1 MLLTDSIDDLR
12 RLYSKCK
19 NIKIYKKKALLETID
34 EIVDNV
40 EEEMERVRLEEEK
53 QTRLAILAAMP
64 RKRSSRIRDQKNKL
78 EQPDVFE
85 HQDAQQRKLQELQ
98 EVQSKEK
105 QQEKQNAQNK
115 SKLTQKL
122 NGDDKKYAN
131 KRAEIE
137 SSSHIRAKYIQASM
151 AKISRDVFVCT

>member
-1 MLLTDSIDDLR
+1 MYVRHVPATSNIAEGKSWRSNPLDSQNAKHGRWLLLADSIDDLR

-34 EIVDNV
+34 DIVDNV

-85 HQDAQQRKLQELQ
+85 HRMFNRQNYKNPKWCSQRRN
-98 EVQSKEK
+98 SKK
-105 QQEKQNAQNK
+105 NRMRKIK
-115 SKLTQKL
+115 
-122 NGDDKKYAN
+122 
-131 KRAEIE
+131 
-137 SSSHIRAKYIQASM
+137 AS
-151 AKISRDVFVCT
+151 